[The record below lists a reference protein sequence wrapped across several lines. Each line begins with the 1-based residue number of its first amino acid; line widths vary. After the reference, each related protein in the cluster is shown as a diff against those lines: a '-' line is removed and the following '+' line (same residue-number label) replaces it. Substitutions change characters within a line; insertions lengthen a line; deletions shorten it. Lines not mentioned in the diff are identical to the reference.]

1 MRRPLIIII
10 SVVVVFLLLGTVVT
24 SMFGGSGASNGQL
37 FSSTNRSLGYG
48 GGGGASDVGMAPAAT
63 QAPAAIEAPAPQ
75 EAYGSSVSN
84 NAVQAAQQERLVIQ
98 NADLAIVVKDPK
110 ARMADIS
117 KLATD
122 LGGYVVSSNVYE
134 SSSASGKQVPE
145 ASIVVR
151 VPAAKLDDA
160 LAQIKKDAVEVQNEN
175 RSGQDVTN
183 VYVDLQAQLKAKEA
197 ADKKLLEIMD
207 QATKAEDVLAIYMQ
221 VQTVETEI
229 EQLKGQIKYYE
240 EFAALS
246 SISVRLIAEEGI
258 QPITV
263 GPWKP
268 EGAAKNAVEDLIR
281 FVQRFSEFLIRFV
294 IFTLPALIL
303 IAIPLTLVYLI
314 GRGVYRRFRKPNVV
328 VEEKEDVVK
337 K

>member
-10 SVVVVFLLLGTVVT
+10 SVIAIFLVLGTIVT
-24 SMFGGSGASNGQL
+24 SMLGASSTQF
-37 FSSTNRSLGYG
+37 FSSSNRDLAGGYG
-48 GGGGASDVGMAPAAT
+48 GGGAPAAT

-84 NAVQAAQQERLVIQ
+84 NAVQPAQQERLVIQ

-110 ARMADIS
+110 ARMAEIS

-134 SSSASGKQVPE
+134 SSSPAGKQVPE
-145 ASIVVR
+145 ASVVVR
-151 VPAAKLDDA
+151 IPAAKLDDA
-160 LAQIKKDAVEVQNEN
+160 LAQIKKDVVEVQNEN

-240 EFAALS
+240 ESAALS
-246 SISVRLIAEEGI
+246 SISVRLIAEEGV
-258 QPITV
+258 QPIEV

-303 IAIPLTLVYLI
+303 IAIPLTLVFLV
-314 GRGVYRRFRKPNVV
+314 GRAVYRRFRKPSVS
-328 VEEKEDVVK
+328 VEEKEEVVK